1 MSQKAEF
8 HRAVGR
14 LAREPAAGDVFKL
27 LVRELDA
34 VVKAFDGGDAAG
46 ARELLGDIEAR
57 GLLRQALP
65 WWSWRDPAMW

>member
-1 MSQKAEF
+1 MSQKAAF
-8 HRAVGR
+8 HRAVGE
-14 LAREPAAGDVFKL
+14 LAREPGGGDALRL
-27 LVRELDA
+27 LVREFDA

-65 WWSWRDPAMW
+65 WWSWRDPSMW